1 MIRYVDSCGW
11 TWAVCEL
18 ADRQTPDAAGA
29 ASATPAERIAPAFP
43 LTDRPVALAATL
55 GDADPDDADD
65 ELAAPGDLYFFSRL
79 GTRKLRGYPARWA
92 ELPRAGLEA
101 LCQRARDVGASGVG
115 VMA

>member
-1 MIRYVDSCGW
+1 VIRYVDSCGW

-18 ADRQTPDAAGA
+18 ADRPTPDAASA
-29 ASATPAERIAPAFP
+29 AADTPAGRGAPASP

-55 GDADPDDADD
+55 GDADPYDAD
-65 ELAAPGDLYFFSRL
+65 EPTAPGELYFFSRL

-101 LCQRARDVGASGVG
+101 LCQKARDVGAAGIG
-115 VMA
+115 AMA

>member
-18 ADRQTPDAAGA
+18 ADRPTPDAADA
-29 ASATPAERIAPAFP
+29 APDTPAERPAPAFP
-43 LTDRPVALAATL
+43 LADRPVALAAVH
-55 GDADPDDADD
+55 GDAAPDAAD
-65 ELAAPGDLYFFSRL
+65 ERAAPGDLYFFSRL

-101 LCQRARDVGASGVG
+101 LCQKAREVGASGVG

>member
-18 ADRQTPDAAGA
+18 ADRPTPDAADA
-29 ASATPAERIAPAFP
+29 APDTPAERAAPAVS
-43 LTDRPVALAATL
+43 LTDRSVALAATP
-55 GDADPDDADD
+55 GDADPDDAAD
-65 ELAAPGDLYFFSRL
+65 AAPGDLYFFSRL